1 MVKQYTRRALMKRS
15 VRKRRRSVRLQNT
28 VRRKLHKGGNG
39 GAAVFALIIPIIL
52 SVVGLENAQKVV
64 NVVSALSGVSNG
76 GGKKHQK
83 GGAVSPKILGML
95 NDLKN
100 DLPADAANLKNCIDT
115 LIIKL
120 NAATPNNQGSNPPPP
135 PPTSPVD
142 TSSFTTSFK
151 DQLSN
156 VCDGTA
162 CTMEVITA
170 NIKKIGKGLLS
181 EIQNSMNTAIEKR
194 LINIRSKY
202 NLDDKDIEC
211 IRSIKAFYID
221 KMTNKLDAAIADIKG
236 SQAVQGAIKAMNFAK
251 GALGSLT
258 GRIGSFS
265 FFNKPVET
273 PPPPTVSD
281 TVSQVSRKK
290 KKKKK
295 LNVVAPPSSD
305 PQELK
310 IFGTKIQAQP
320 TITKTT
326 EQIEIEA
333 KAAAEKEQQAVAA
346 AKAAEDRSKKYQEER
361 AARIAKEND
370 NLSMTEK
377 IAKYQAVNG
386 GPSVKTA
393 LKGFSNSLFGK

>member
-1 MVKQYTRRALMKRS
+1 MYNINMAKQYTRRALMKRS

-52 SVVGLENAQKVV
+52 SVVGLENAQKVL

-83 GGAVSPKILGML
+83 GGAVNPKILGML
-95 NDLKN
+95 TDLKN

-156 VCDGTA
+156 VCDGKA

-221 KMTNKLDAAIADIKG
+221 NMTNKLDAAIANIKR

-258 GRIGSFS
+258 GRFGS
-265 FFNKPVET
+265 FFNNPVET
-273 PPPPTVSD
+273 PAPATVSD
-281 TVSQVSRKK
+281 TVSQDSRKK
-290 KKKKK
+290 KKRKKK
-295 LNVVAPPSSD
+295 I
-305 PQELK
+305 K
-310 IFGTKIQAQP
+310 
-320 TITKTT
+320 
-326 EQIEIEA
+326 
-333 KAAAEKEQQAVAA
+333 
-346 AKAAEDRSKKYQEER
+346 
-361 AARIAKEND
+361 RIKR
-370 NLSMTEK
+370 
-377 IAKYQAVNG
+377 
-386 GPSVKTA
+386 VKT
-393 LKGFSNSLFGK
+393 K